1 VTEVS
6 RFDAVVV
13 GSGIAGL
20 FTALRLA
27 RHGRVAVVTKAELE
41 ETNTRYA
48 QGGIAAAWAP
58 DDSPALHASD
68 TLAAGAGLCDPKAV
82 RVLTEEAPARIAD
95 LLSYGVA
102 FDAGLGLEGAHSRSR
117 VLHAGG
123 DATGARIEAALCAAL
138 RDAGVSIFEHRF
150 MTDLVVDAERVVGIR
165 LLDGT
170 VLRAPAVV
178 LASGGAGQ
186 VYLHTTNPAVATG
199 DGVAAAWRAGAAVV
213 DAEFFQFHPTALALP
228 GAPPFLISEAVRGEG
243 GLLLDADGR
252 RFTDE
257 LAPRDLVARAIHA
270 QMARQDGAP
279 VVLDVRHLEP
289 SLLVR
294 RFPRIHAF
302 LRGHELDWSKDPVP
316 ITPAAHYWMGGV
328 LTNLWG
334 ETTVPGL
341 FAVGEV
347 AGTGVH
353 GANRLASNSLL
364 EGLVFGAR
372 VARRIASGRGRACNS
387 GNAARVPT
395 VAATES
401 SPLPSR
407 RVLQHTM
414 WSGVGLIRDADGLDD
429 AARALSSWHVP
440 HATTVEGHEDE
451 NLLAVA
457 RLITS
462 AALARHES
470 RGAHFRTDFPD
481 LDPDRAVRHVLE
493 KPAVKQEALA

>member
-1 VTEVS
+1 
-6 RFDAVVV
+6 
-13 GSGIAGL
+13 
-20 FTALRLA
+20 
-27 RHGRVAVVTKAELE
+27 
-41 ETNTRYA
+41 
-48 QGGIAAAWAP
+48 
-58 DDSPALHASD
+58 
-68 TLAAGAGLCDPKAV
+68 
-82 RVLTEEAPARIAD
+82 
-95 LLSYGVA
+95 
-102 FDAGLGLEGAHSRSR
+102 
-117 VLHAGG
+117 
-123 DATGARIEAALCAAL
+123 
-138 RDAGVSIFEHRF
+138 
-150 MTDLVVDAERVVGIR
+150 RVVGIR

-257 LAPRDLVARAIHA
+257 LAPRDQVARAIHA

-279 VVLDVRHLEP
+279 VV
-289 SLLVR
+289 
-294 RFPRIHAF
+294 
-302 LRGHELDWSKDPVP
+302 
-316 ITPAAHYWMGGV
+316 
-328 LTNLWG
+328 
-334 ETTVPGL
+334 
-341 FAVGEV
+341 
-347 AGTGVH
+347 
-353 GANRLASNSLL
+353 
-364 EGLVFGAR
+364 
-372 VARRIASGRGRACNS
+372 RRIASGRGRACNS

-451 NLLAVA
+451 NL
-457 RLITS
+457 
-462 AALARHES
+462 
-470 RGAHFRTDFPD
+470 
-481 LDPDRAVRHVLE
+481 
-493 KPAVKQEALA
+493 